1 MKLLIGMILAGLPM
15 LVHAASARDLIAASL
30 ERQGPAPYVY
40 EEQTLVLSDASG
52 RFSVRTMKHY
62 QRRDAS
68 GEKTLTIV
76 VTPSESVGMSVFV
89 ARDPG
94 VGLRRGS
101 KASSS
106 VLGSDFLV
114 GDLEAEQIDA
124 HRYET
129 MPMQEVDHVKHH
141 VVRAIPMDNT
151 KPGRSSATDRVIFLR
166 EDNLFVSRIDY
177 RDEQGKVLRRQSFRD
192 PRPDASG
199 AWRASMIL
207 MENFKNDQRSVLKI
221 DRRVHSPDY
230 VPAAVFAG
238 MS

>member
-1 MKLLIGMILAGLPM
+1 MALILSGLPA
-15 LVHAASARDLIAASL
+15 LVCAGNARDLVAASL
-30 ERQGPAPYVY
+30 ERQAPTPFVY
-40 EEQTLVLSDASG
+40 EEQTLVLSDSAG

-62 QRRDAS
+62 QRRDEA
-68 GEKTLTIV
+68 GEKTLTVV
-76 VTPSESVGMSVFV
+76 VTPAESIGMSVFV
-89 ARDPG
+89 ARDAG
-94 VGLRRGS
+94 VGIRRGS

-124 HRYET
+124 HHYET
-129 MPMQEVDHVKHH
+129 LPMQEIDHVKHH
-141 VVRAIPMDNT
+141 VVRASPMDNARA
-151 KPGRSSATDRVIFLR
+151 GRSSATDRVIFLR

-177 RDEQGKVLRRQSFRD
+177 RDEHGKILRRQSFRD

-207 MENFKNDQRSVLKI
+207 MENFKNDQRSVLKV

-230 VPAAVFAG
+230 VPAAIFVG